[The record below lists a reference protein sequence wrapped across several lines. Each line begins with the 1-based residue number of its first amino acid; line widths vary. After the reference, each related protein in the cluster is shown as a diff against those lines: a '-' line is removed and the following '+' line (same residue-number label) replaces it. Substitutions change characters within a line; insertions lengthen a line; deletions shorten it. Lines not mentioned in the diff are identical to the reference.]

1 MKKKSEMSLVKRGV
15 YLSSQS
21 EQKKQLEGDGERCK
35 PPPPPD
41 QWDAEQN
48 PRKFWVFS
56 LQNT

>member
-1 MKKKSEMSLVKRGV
+1 MKKKSEMSLAKRGV

-35 PPPPPD
+35 PLPPPD

-48 PRKFWVFS
+48 PRKF
-56 LQNT
+56 